1 MVTDLLHRDTVT
13 FTIPG
18 KPIADDNGEPV
29 ISSETVKV
37 AGCNVQPV
45 VAMGDDTFLAQVTQ
59 NRYRLNSPPGVHLS
73 ELGITPDSV
82 ATWRGNDYS
91 ISGEIGEWYPGDGML
106 EHSEIYLVK
115 GGG

>member
-1 MVTDLLHRDTVT
+1 MVTDPLHRDTVT
-13 FTIPG
+13 FTLPG
-18 KPIADDNGEPV
+18 KPVMNQDGEP
-29 ISSETVKV
+29 STTASTVRV
-37 AGCNVQPV
+37 PGCNVQPV

-73 ELGITPDSV
+73 ELGITPDSI

-106 EHSEIYLVK
+106 EHSEIYLVR